1 MPIATSND
9 MNSQWKD
16 VNTNTTTNDDDRK
29 QKKSKKRRIK
39 ELNDK
44 IDVETNGD
52 DNNNNKTG
60 VSSKG
65 SAINGNHTYGND
77 GKQNDVK
84 KQVDSSKLFDD
95 VVATTTT
102 TVGKKKNKKRRKK
115 RKKIVEEEETLL
127 PSNNNSNR
135 KNKASHSRRVSF
147 SPTNRQKNYKHSVR
161 DLRKKKRIGRSAHR
175 PATSGIL
182 RILKGQ
188 QGGV

>member
-1 MPIATSND
+1 M
-9 MNSQWKD
+9 
-16 VNTNTTTNDDDRK
+16 
-29 QKKSKKRRIK
+29 
-39 ELNDK
+39 
-44 IDVETNGD
+44 ETNGD

-115 RKKIVEEEETLL
+115 RKKIRLDYV
-127 PSNNNSNR
+127 
-135 KNKASHSRRVSF
+135 
-147 SPTNRQKNYKHSVR
+147 
-161 DLRKKKRIGRSAHR
+161 KKKPHQPQPRPPRDWGGRKTQHYRI
-175 PATSGIL
+175 
-182 RILKGQ
+182 
-188 QGGV
+188 